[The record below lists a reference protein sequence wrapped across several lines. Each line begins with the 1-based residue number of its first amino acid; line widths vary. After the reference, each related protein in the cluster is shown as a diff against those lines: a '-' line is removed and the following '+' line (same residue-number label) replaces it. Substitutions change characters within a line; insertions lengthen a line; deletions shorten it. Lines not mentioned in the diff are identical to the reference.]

1 MNQRWTFALLAVA
14 AALGAWV
21 WFGEIKGDE
30 RKQAADAA
38 TKEFFAIAP
47 KDVTALE
54 LGLGEGKTAKLARN
68 GDAGWKLESPVAYP
82 ADDDTVARAL
92 ANLEK
97 LSYTVVISPVPAD
110 LEQFGLGTQA
120 RHVRVFT
127 GAGEPKEVL
136 VGGTAPVSGGRYLGL
151 ASEPTRIFVVDSA
164 GASGLTPTLLQLR
177 DRRLMRAASGAV
189 SGLTVRKNG
198 AVVARATKTDAG
210 WQLVEPEAAPAD
222 AEKIQR
228 TLEELSLARAS
239 DFSNPETRPEDYG
252 FAKPDL
258 ELALVT
264 PAGTE
269 QLALASAGGKT
280 WVRREG
286 DPVLLAVNPAVQSG
300 VPTTFFDY
308 RAKRVLTLDTGAV
321 HALEL
326 AFPRSGQS
334 HRFERSGDDWKPVE
348 PGLELRPLK
357 LEDLVY
363 AISSLEATG
372 LEPASADKKAL
383 GLEPAAVT
391 VRALDAKG
399 AELGALSLGD
409 PAAPAGVP
417 ALSSQHPE
425 VWRVSNELGREV
437 PLSAEA
443 FQNAFVKAPE
453 PTPAAAATPP
463 TGPAQQ
469 SPASP

>member
-14 AALGAWV
+14 AALTAWV

-38 TKEFFAIAP
+38 TKQFFAIAP

-54 LGLGEGKTAKLARN
+54 LSLGGGATAKLARS
-68 GDAGWKLESPVAYP
+68 GEAGWRLESPVAYP
-82 ADDDTVARAL
+82 ADPETVERAL

-97 LSYTVVISPVPAD
+97 LSYTVMISPPPAD
-110 LEQFGLGTQA
+110 LEQFGLGA
-120 RHVRVFT
+120 DVHRVRVFT
-127 GAGEPKEVL
+127 GGAEPKEVL
-136 VGGTAPVSGGRYLGL
+136 VGGTAPVSGGRYLAL
-151 ASEPTRIFVVDSA
+151 AGEPSRIYVVDSA

-177 DRRLMRAASGAV
+177 DKRLLRAASGAV
-189 SGLTVRKNG
+189 SDLTVRKNG

-210 WQLVEPEAAPAD
+210 WQLVEPEAAPGD
-222 AEKIQR
+222 AEKIER
-228 TLEELSLARAS
+228 TLEELALARAS
-239 DFSNPETRPEDYG
+239 DFGNAEAKPEDYG
-252 FAKPDL
+252 LARPEL

-286 DPVLLAVNPAVQSG
+286 DPVLLQVNPAVLSG

-308 RAKRVLTLDTGAV
+308 RAKRVLTLDTAAV

-357 LEDLVY
+357 IEDLVF
-363 AISSLEATG
+363 AISSLEASG
-372 LEPASADKKAL
+372 LEPASADRKAL
-383 GLEPAAVT
+383 GLEPPAVT

-399 AELGALSLGD
+399 AELGLLSLGD
-409 PAAPAGVP
+409 PSAPAGVA

-425 VWRVSNELGREV
+425 VWRVPNELGREV

-453 PTPAAAATPP
+453 PAPAAPSA
-463 TGPAQQ
+463 PAPQ